1 MIGPNNDIIIKH
13 NAYILL
19 YRILIGPNN
28 ETVLF
33 VQPIKF
39 QFPNEFYSKNSLLG
53 ISSCICLFFFTVVAM
68 ECHCICKYC
77 IVIRY

>member
-19 YRILIGPNN
+19 YRILIAPNN

-39 QFPNEFYSKNSLLG
+39 QFPNEFYSKKSLLG
-53 ISSCICLFFFTVVAM
+53 ISSCICLFFTVVAM

-77 IVIRY
+77 IMIRY